1 MKIAGGAYVPETSG
15 AASFKIKVKS
25 LRKNK
30 FARDDCR
37 VSFGKLPRA
46 ILMICDVL
54 LFRPILIRHLASRG
68 IPTYV
73 WVLNEESEFTRALDA
88 GAAGIMTDY
97 PSKLKLFTMNL

>member
-1 MKIAGGAYVPETSG
+1 MNNIFFS
-15 AASFKIKVKS
+15 
-25 LRKNK
+25 
-30 FARDDCR
+30 DDCR

-46 ILMICDVL
+46 ILMICDFL